1 MAHDM
6 ALYDNSYV
14 VQDKRD
20 TEPTDSGLKVIFA
33 RKKGT
38 FYHILQ
44 EKHIS
49 SHLLRCETSELL
61 HVSPTLGVQQAGV
74 KTDAR
79 CKNMIMIIMR

>member
-20 TEPTDSGLKVIFA
+20 TEPTDIDIKVIFA
-33 RKKGT
+33 RKKVN
-38 FYHILQ
+38 FIIFCKK
-44 EKHIS
+44 KHIS

-61 HVSPTLGVQQAGV
+61 HVSPTLGVRV
-74 KTDAR
+74 YSKR
-79 CKNMIMIIMR
+79 V